1 MAAKT
6 RNRSAGRG
14 ARRAQS
20 SLEFV
25 ALFAVALAF
34 FVLLYLYLANE
45 KLVVAEGHGALE
57 ARSLAR
63 HVASLI
69 TATGLSSGNSPE
81 FSVPYAVGGMANNL
95 TVTNDSVWVDWAG
108 GSFAA
113 GFAAGPVRN
122 STASA
127 PFRLGGGNHFVNNTA
142 GTVWVV

>member
-6 RNRSAGRG
+6 NCPHGRG

-34 FVLLYLYLANE
+34 FILLYLYLANE
-45 KLVVAEGHGALE
+45 KMVTAEGYAVLE

-63 HVASLI
+63 QIASLM
-69 TATGLSSGNSPE
+69 TAAGISAGSYQQ
-81 FSVPYAVGGMANNL
+81 FSLPYAIGGKAYNL
-95 TVTNDSVWVDWAG
+95 TVTDDSVWVDWAG

-113 GFAAGPVRN
+113 GFAAGSIRN
-122 STASA
+122 STSPA
-127 PFRLGGGNHFVNNTA
+127 PFVLGGGNHFVNNTA